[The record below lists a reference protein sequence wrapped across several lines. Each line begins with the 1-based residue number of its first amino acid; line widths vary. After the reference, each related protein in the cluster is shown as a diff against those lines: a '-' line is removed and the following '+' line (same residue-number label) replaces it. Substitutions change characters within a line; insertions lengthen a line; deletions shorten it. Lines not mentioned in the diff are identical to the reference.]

1 MGFTKTE
8 AIVLRTKELREADSL
23 ITLYTRDWGKVQVVA
38 KGVRKVKARYGASLE
53 IFTHNQV
60 MLFSKTDKDLARL
73 TGCQVMHPFY
83 SLRES
88 YFKYGMAS
96 YLLELVDKLS
106 EYREANQDIFNLLGK
121 SFSLMDAG
129 VLKTR
134 ENYLSLWNWF
144 VLKILDYSGYKVS
157 LESCIH
163 CKEKPALQRPV
174 VFSLMD
180 GGISCR
186 ACLKNADYVF
196 ELNPEVWAKL
206 RLLQKS
212 ALPQLL
218 DIELAAETKLAIK
231 ILLEKYLQFISGH
244 AFNCQEFFY
253 APAQNKTAS

>member
-38 KGVRKVKARYGASLE
+38 KGLRKVKARYGASLE
-53 IFTHNQV
+53 MFTHNRV
-60 MLFSKTDKDLARL
+60 MLFSKTDKDMARL

-96 YLLELVDKLS
+96 YLLELVDKFS

-129 VLKTR
+129 VLQTR

-144 VLKILDYSGYKVS
+144 VLKILDYSGYKIS
-157 LESCIH
+157 LESCIQ
-163 CKEKPALQRPV
+163 CKEKPGLNKPV
-174 VFSLMD
+174 VFSLID
-180 GGISCR
+180 GGITCR
-186 ACLKNADYVF
+186 ACLKSSDYLF
-196 ELNPEVWAKL
+196 ELNTEIWAKL

-212 ALPQLL
+212 TLPQLMDL
-218 DIELAAETKLAIK
+218 DLTVETKLAIK

-244 AFNCQEFFY
+244 SFNCQEFFY
-253 APAQNKTAS
+253 C

>member
-8 AIVLRTKELREADSL
+8 AIVLRARELREADSL

-38 KGVRKVKARYGASLE
+38 KGLRKVKARYGASLE

-60 MLFSKTDKDLARL
+60 MLFSKTDKDMAKL

-106 EYREANQDIFNLLGK
+106 EYREANQEIFNLLGK

-129 VLKTR
+129 VLQTR

-163 CKEKPALQRPV
+163 CKEKPALDKPI

-180 GGISCR
+180 GGIVCR
-186 ACLKNADYVF
+186 GCLKRTDYVF

-212 ALPQLL
+212 ALPQLMSI
-218 DIELAAETKLAIK
+218 DITAETRLAIK
-231 ILLEKYLQFISGH
+231 ILLEKYAQFICGDS
-244 AFNCQEFFY
+244 FNCQEFFFS
-253 APAQNKTAS
+253 AANKS